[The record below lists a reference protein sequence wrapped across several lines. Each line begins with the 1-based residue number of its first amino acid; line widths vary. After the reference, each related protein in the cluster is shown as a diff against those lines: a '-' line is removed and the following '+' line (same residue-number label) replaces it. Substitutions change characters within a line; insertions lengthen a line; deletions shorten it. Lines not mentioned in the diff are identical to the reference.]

1 LALSA
6 VGLGAIT
13 TFIVLLFAQHGW
25 PQGWIALSLLS
36 IAFAGGR
43 IVFGHLPDRIG
54 GARVVLVCVLIEA
67 AGQR

>member
-1 LALSA
+1 MA
-6 VGLGAIT
+6 
-13 TFIVLLFAQHGW
+13 
-25 PQGWIALSLLS
+25 PGWIALSLLS